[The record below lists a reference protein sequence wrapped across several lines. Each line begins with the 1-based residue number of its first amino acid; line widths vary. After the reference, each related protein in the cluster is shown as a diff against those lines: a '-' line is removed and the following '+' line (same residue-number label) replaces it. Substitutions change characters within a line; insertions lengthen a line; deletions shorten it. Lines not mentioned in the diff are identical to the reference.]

1 MTFYTVFYTFINKK
15 YIMTFIPKIKVQ
27 VGIVEKER
35 ENLLVGLSFQK
46 FCQKPLAMDLLDV
59 RLKT

>member
-1 MTFYTVFYTFINKK
+1 MK

-27 VGIVEKER
+27 VGIVKKER